1 MHTQQNVL
9 RIDSALR
16 LRYDW
21 SHKYAPNC
29 IRVAAWLKRK
39 KKKIFFNEVARLTPW
54 RVNTRYLSR
63 FASLSFV
70 KLVALSRIIVFRPQ
84 DRDEDAAAA
93 PSRQMQDVVVL
104 CCYFYTPGGLLS
116 SIFIVVLE
124 FTIRI
129 GACLR
134 DCLSPVALE
143 NQICWRRTL
152 DFVRKIMQYVFLD

>member
-1 MHTQQNVL
+1 MTGLINTR
-9 RIDSALR
+9 RIAYEWQPDS
-16 LRYDW
+16 
-21 SHKYAPNC
+21 S
-29 IRVAAWLKRK
+29 VK
-39 KKKIFFNEVARLTPW
+39 KKHFLNEVARLTPW

-104 CCYFYTPGGLLS
+104 LLLYS
-116 SIFIVVLE
+116 RRPFIQHIYRRSWIHDPYRRVSARL
-124 FTIRI
+124 
-129 GACLR
+129 
-134 DCLSPVALE
+134 CLSPVALE

-152 DFVRKIMQYVFLD
+152 DFVRKIMRYVFLD